1 MSLKKVNNEACPGLI
16 LSNHASNRYGE
27 ILGTFRS
34 LRDLNVIAGLSC
46 DSGRI
51 GSRRT
56 VVDIRKAG
64 FDGVKFR
71 NDHLVIRLIQPADTM
86 TLEQVIADC
95 ANDFGKKA
103 TLEKL
108 VNLASTELL
117 AKKDQLVK
125 YMVT

>member
-1 MSLKKVNNEACPGLI
+1 VVPLSIGCRSGQEKSPFVEGL
-16 LSNHASNRYGE
+16 
-27 ILGTFRS
+27 
-34 LRDLNVIAGLSC
+34 
-46 DSGRI
+46 
-51 GSRRT
+51 
-56 VVDIRKAG
+56 RKAG

-95 ANDFGKKA
+95 ANDSGKKA

-117 AKKDQLVK
+117 AKKRSMSEVHGPVK
-125 YMVT
+125 IVCKAMYLFTVRDK